1 MDFSWVKQLADQAN
15 QAELARQE
23 KERRER
29 EDKRQSALATVP
41 FVEKIYLLINTCTEE
56 FNKHCM
62 FPNLRVVTSRLYKR
76 QKTSEVPGSEPD
88 EVAYFTFS
96 RRGYMYGIR
105 GVNGSVE
112 FVEFPVT
119 DGSGSLTIKL
129 DELGIEPSRRFV
141 ADMDRETRKVTWK
154 MGASVLDGP
163 LIISLC
169 QQYFSE
175 FIGRTNE
182 QY

>member
-23 KERRER
+23 RDRRDR
-29 EDKRQSALATVP
+29 EDKRLVALATVP
-41 FVEKIYLLINTCTEE
+41 FVEKLYLLINTCTDE

-62 FPNLRVVTSRLYKR
+62 FPNLRVMTSRLYKR
-76 QKTSEVPGSEPD
+76 QKTSDLPESEPE

-105 GVNGSVE
+105 GVNGVVD

-119 DGSGSLTIKL
+119 DGSGSLTLRL
-129 DELGIEPSRRFV
+129 DELGVEPSRKFI
-141 ADMDRETRKVTWK
+141 AEMEREGRKVTWK
-154 MGASVLDGP
+154 MDGCVLDGP
-163 LIISLC
+163 MIISVC
-169 QQYFSE
+169 QHYFSE

-182 QY
+182 QF